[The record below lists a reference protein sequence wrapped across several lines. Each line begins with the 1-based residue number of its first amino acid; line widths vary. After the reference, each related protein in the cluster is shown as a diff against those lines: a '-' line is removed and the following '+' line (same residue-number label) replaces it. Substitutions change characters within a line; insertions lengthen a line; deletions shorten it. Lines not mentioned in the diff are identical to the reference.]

1 MSNIA
6 AVPGTAQAQQKDIEN
21 MQKRKLWK
29 RNNLEVRPVGNGRKE
44 RTLGKPVIPNR
55 GRFAAGLA
63 VASRPLL
70 IASCLS
76 HLGMTRKEQNQETAL
91 IPNIGVV
98 FTVGGPLV
106 YEEGGQSVSMSE
118 GALATLVVDRDYAA
132 E

>member
-29 RNNLEVRPVGNGRKE
+29 EQFGSPARREWPQGANSGQASDAESRQIRCGPC
-44 RTLGKPVIPNR
+44 R
-55 GRFAAGLA
+55 GI
-63 VASRPLL
+63 SPLVDSL
-70 IASCLS
+70 LPIA
-76 HLGMTRKEQNQETAL
+76 LGMTRKEQNQETAL
-91 IPNIGVV
+91 IPNVGVV